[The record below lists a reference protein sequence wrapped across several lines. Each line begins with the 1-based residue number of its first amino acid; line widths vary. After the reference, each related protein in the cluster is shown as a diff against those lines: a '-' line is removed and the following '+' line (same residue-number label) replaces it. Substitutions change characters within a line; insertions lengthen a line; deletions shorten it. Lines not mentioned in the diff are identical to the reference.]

1 MRGTADHC
9 PRTNSDKQRHSELE
23 LSHSFGGPLVR
34 EANMSVA
41 ARNERGA
48 ATTPKVC
55 LRSAE
60 RAQSLVRVQVKNT
73 WAEIRFPEPDE
84 CGSADLST
92 QTNMTPLPNPSL
104 EMAHDAAEPP
114 VCPACP
120 AAAAA
125 WARAAT
131 LASFFAL
138 SLSHCGVSEVR
149 SEEQRNGKCVEQ
161 RRFLFSHSACRLPG
175 R

>member
-1 MRGTADHC
+1 
-9 PRTNSDKQRHSELE
+9 
-23 LSHSFGGPLVR
+23 
-34 EANMSVA
+34 MSVA

-73 WAEIRFPEPDE
+73 RAEIRFSEPDE

-104 EMAHDAAEPP
+104 EMVHDAAEPP